1 MRRSGQTERGR
12 ARAGLT
18 LIEVMIAL
26 TILAVGLL
34 TLATMQLEA
43 LRGGRKSASDTFAT
57 TLAQDKMEELQRM
70 SWANAGLAPTGN
82 WVAPETKTHP
92 VNGQT
97 YLVDWKV
104 TDLVTDW
111 TRSIDVRVRWDD
123 PKRPN
128 RIRVLSSIRYNR
140 EDL

>member
-1 MRRSGQTERGR
+1 MRHTPRTRRSET
-12 ARAGLT
+12 RAGLT

-43 LRGGRKSASDTFAT
+43 LRGGRSGAVDTFAT
-57 TLAQDKMEELQRM
+57 TLAQDKMEALQRM
-70 SWANAGLAPTGN
+70 SWTNADLAATGN
-82 WVAPETKTHP
+82 WATAQTETHP

-97 YLVDWKV
+97 YLVDWRV
-104 TDLVTDW
+104 NDLVANW
-111 TRSIDVRVRWDD
+111 TRSIDVRVRWDG

-128 RIRVLSSIRYNR
+128 RSRIVSSIRYNR
-140 EDL
+140 EAL

>member
-1 MRRSGQTERGR
+1 MRSIPEATDGK

-43 LRGGRKSASDTFAT
+43 LRGGRSGASDTFAT
-57 TLAQDKMEELQRM
+57 ALAQDKMEQLQRV
-70 SWANAGLAPTGN
+70 SWTHAHLTATGN
-82 WVAPETKTHP
+82 WVTAENETHP

-97 YLVDWKV
+97 YLVDWRV
-104 TDLVTDW
+104 NDVVANW
-111 TRSIDVRVRWDD
+111 TRSIDVRVRWSGQ
-123 PKRPN
+123 KRPN
-128 RIRVLSSIRYNR
+128 RSRILSSIRYNR

>member
-1 MRRSGQTERGR
+1 MRRTPETTCGKP
-12 ARAGLT
+12 RAGLT

-43 LRGGRKSASDTFAT
+43 LRGGRSGAVDTFAT
-57 TLAQDKMEELQRM
+57 TLAQDKMEALQRM
-70 SWANAGLAPTGN
+70 SWTHADLAATGN
-82 WVAPETKTHP
+82 WATAQTKTHP

-97 YLVDWKV
+97 YLVDWRV
-104 TDLVTDW
+104 SDLVANW
-111 TRSIDVRVRWDD
+111 SRSIDVRVRWDG

-128 RIRVLSSIRYNR
+128 RSRILSSIRYNR
-140 EDL
+140 EEL

>member
-1 MRRSGQTERGR
+1 MRRSPKTTRGK

-43 LRGGRKSASDTFAT
+43 LRGGRSGAVDTFAT
-57 TLAQDKMEELQRM
+57 TLAQDKMEALQRM
-70 SWANAGLAPTGN
+70 SWTHADLAATGN
-82 WVAPETKTHP
+82 WSTAQTETHP

-97 YLVDWKV
+97 FLVDWRV
-104 TDLVTDW
+104 TDLVAGW
-111 TRSIDVRVRWDD
+111 TRSIDVRVRWDG

-128 RIRVLSSIRYNR
+128 RSRILSSIRYNR
-140 EDL
+140 EEL